1 MKKLIFR
8 KITKDSIFF
17 FLLLVL
23 TLGAIVWVIQAV
35 NYLDYVTEDGHGLKT
50 YFLFTLYNFP
60 KIIHRIVPFIFFITL
75 FFIFINYELKNEL
88 LIFWINGISKINFAN
103 KILLISL
110 FLFIF
115 QIFIGSFISPLFQ
128 YKARTFLK
136 NSDINFFTSLIKE
149 GKFINIVDGLTIFIE
164 NKESNKT
171 FTNIFIDDSSKV
183 QKKMIYAKSGEI
195 FDKDNQKIFRLF
207 DGKVLNRDKFK
218 VNIFEFEQIDFGL
231 SNYSSNTILAPK
243 IQETSSDQLYSCFI
257 ELYNKNI
264 INYQAQNFNCE
275 KSVSDAINQELLKR
289 FYKPLY
295 IPIIAI
301 ICCFLILVPKNN
313 FKFNKNRAK
322 VFLIGF
328 LIIIL
333 SESSLRYSTSSNVA
347 LSFYLIAPWV
357 IFFTTYLYFYYKVKN
372 V

>member
-218 VNIFEFEQIDFGL
+218 VNIFEFEQIDFSL
-231 SNYSSNTILAPK
+231 SNYAPNTILAPK
-243 IQETSSDQLYSCFI
+243 IQETSSDKLYKCFI
-257 ELYNKNI
+257 NLYKNKD
-264 INYQAQNFNCE
+264 INYKNNNFKCE
-275 KSVSDAINQELLKR
+275 PSISDEINQELLKR

-295 IPIIAI
+295 IPIIALT
-301 ICCFLILVPKNN
+301 CCLLILIPKNN
-313 FKFNKNRAK
+313 YNFNRNRAK
-322 VFLIGF
+322 VFFIGF

-333 SESSLRYSTSSNVA
+333 SESSLRYSTSSNIG
-347 LSFYLIAPWV
+347 LFFYLVSPWI
-357 IFFTTYLYFYYKVKN
+357 IFLITYLYFYNKVKN

>member
-1 MKKLIFR
+1 
-8 KITKDSIFF
+8 
-17 FLLLVL
+17 
-23 TLGAIVWVIQAV
+23 
-35 NYLDYVTEDGHGLKT
+35 
-50 YFLFTLYNFP
+50 
-60 KIIHRIVPFIFFITL
+60 
-75 FFIFINYELKNEL
+75 
-88 LIFWINGISKINFAN
+88 
-103 KILLISL
+103 
-110 FLFIF
+110 
-115 QIFIGSFISPLFQ
+115 
-128 YKARTFLK
+128 
-136 NSDINFFTSLIKE
+136 
-149 GKFINIVDGLTIFIE
+149 
-164 NKESNKT
+164 
-171 FTNIFIDDSSKV
+171 
-183 QKKMIYAKSGEI
+183 MIYAKSGEI

-243 IQETSSDQLYSCFI
+243 IQETSSDQLYSCFVK
-257 ELYNKNI
+257 LYSEEI
-264 INYQAQNFNCE
+264 INSQTKNFKCE

-295 IPIIAI
+295 IPILAI

-313 FKFNKNRAK
+313 YKFNKNRAK

>member
-1 MKKLIFR
+1 MKKLIFK

-17 FLLLVL
+17 FLLLVF

-35 NYLDYVTEDGHGLKT
+35 NYLDYVTEDGHGLRT

-60 KIIHRIVPFIFFITL
+60 KIIHRIAPFIFFITL
-75 FFIFINYELKNEL
+75 FFIFINYELRNEL
-88 LIFWINGISKINFAN
+88 LIFWINGVSKINFAN

-115 QIFIGSFISPLFQ
+115 QIFIGSFVSPLFQ
-128 YKARTFLK
+128 LKARSFLK

-164 NKESNKT
+164 NKVSNKT
-171 FTNIFIDDSSKV
+171 YTNIFIDDSSKI
-183 QKKMIYAKSGEI
+183 QKKMIYAKRGEI
-195 FDKDNQKIFRLF
+195 FDQNNQKIFRLF
-207 DGKVLNRDKFK
+207 EGKVLNKDKIK
-218 VNIFEFEQIDFGL
+218 VNIFEFEQIDFSL

-243 IQETSSDQLYSCFI
+243 IQETSSDKLYSCFI
-257 ELYNKNI
+257 KLHNNKAI
-264 INYQAQNFNCE
+264 KIEDDNFKCE
-275 KSVSDAINQELLKR
+275 TSVSEAINQELLKR

-301 ICCFLILVPKNN
+301 ISCLLIIVPKNN
-313 FKFNKNRAK
+313 YKFNRNRTK
-322 VFLIGF
+322 VFLLGF

-333 SESSLRYSTSSNVA
+333 SESSLRYSTSSNIA
-347 LSFYLIAPWV
+347 LLFYLIAPWM
-357 IFFTTYLYFYYKVKN
+357 IFFITYFYFYNKVKN

>member
-8 KITKDSIFF
+8 KITTDSMFF
-17 FLLLVL
+17 FLLLAL

-60 KIIHRIVPFIFFITL
+60 KIIHRIVPFIFFISL

-88 LIFWINGISKINFAN
+88 LIFWTNGISKFNFAN

-136 NSDINFFTSLIKE
+136 NSDINFFTSLIKK

-164 NKESNKT
+164 NKESNNT
-171 FTNIFIDDSSKV
+171 FTNIFIDDSSKI
-183 QKKMIYAKSGEI
+183 QKKMIYAKSGRI
-195 FDKDNQKIFRLF
+195 FDENNQKIFRLF
-207 DGKVLNRDKFK
+207 EGKVLNKDKFK
-218 VNIFEFEQIDFGL
+218 VNIFEFEQIDFSL

-243 IQETSSDQLYSCFI
+243 IQEISSKQLYLCFKKLHKK
-257 ELYNKNI
+257 ENNI
-264 INYQAQNFNCE
+264 LKKVSFNCE
-275 KSVSDAINQELLKR
+275 LSISDAVTQELLKR
-289 FYKPLY
+289 FYKPLF

-301 ICCFLILVPKNN
+301 ICCFLIIVPKNN
-313 FKFNKNRAK
+313 HMFNRNRNK

-333 SESSLRYSTSSNVA
+333 SESSLRYATSSNTT
-347 LSFYLIAPWV
+347 LLFYLIAPWL
-357 IFFTTYLYFYYKVKN
+357 IFLITYFYFYNKVKN